1 MKPTK
6 EMNVRTLLD
15 DLDAGVFE
23 QRVAAALAEVAS
35 AVVHHGREGKV
46 VIEFGMKRITT
57 TSQIEVTHKLTFQ
70 QPTTRGRLTEDAV
83 GETPMHVGPGGVL
96 SIVPI
101 AQGDFGF
108 ERPGAP
114 TTPRA
119 RIGATDED

>member
-6 EMNVRTLLD
+6 EQNVRTLLD

-35 AVVHHGREGKV
+35 AVVHHGRAGKV
-46 VIEFGMKRITT
+46 VIEFGMERITT
-57 TSQIEVTHKLTFQ
+57 TSQIEVTHKVRFE
-70 QPTTRGRLTEDAV
+70 QPTSRGRMIEEAV
-83 GETPMHVGPGGVL
+83 GETPMHVGTGGVL

-108 ERPGAP
+108 ERPAAHAR
-114 TTPRA
+114 TT
-119 RIGATDED
+119 TQE